1 VTQHYTVTLLKD
13 PERSNNLEA
22 IKAIGADIAPALAER
37 DIGVFGTFAPLFGL
51 ASNELY
57 LVTHGDKEHSITAQI
72 ESATLAPLDS
82 ISLVPTVRPTEHT
95 PRTRPGIYVFRWF
108 DVYNKDIE
116 EIAALSNEAWN
127 TFEGGFDTEVQGLF
141 CEEDTSTEKGKML
154 LITQYTDLSVWEASR
169 NPAPEARENFLK
181 RARLTIE
188 ARPICTRLIL

>member
-37 DIGVFGTFAPLFGL
+37 DI
-51 ASNELY
+51 
-57 LVTHGDKEHSITAQI
+57 GDKEHSITAQI

>member
-1 VTQHYTVTLLKD
+1 MTRHYTVTLLKD
-13 PERSNNLEA
+13 RERSNNLQA
-22 IKAIGADIAPALAER
+22 IKVIGEQVAPALEAQ
-37 DIGVFGTFAPLFGL
+37 DISIFGTFAPLFGL

-57 LVTHGDKEHSITAQI
+57 LVTHGSTAHSITAQA
-72 ESATLAPLDS
+72 ESASLAPLDS

-95 PRTRPGIYVFRWF
+95 TRTKPGIYVFRWF
-108 DVYNKDIE
+108 DVYNRDIE

-141 CEEDTSTEKGKML
+141 CEPETGDETGKML

-181 RARLTIE
+181 RAQLTIE
-188 ARPICTRLIL
+188 ARPICTRLVI